1 MTWLRGARCTDP
13 EEPLGK
19 AGMPEKEARP
29 HGPKS
34 PRWSAER
41 RGASIARR
49 VPRLARRGVRSRLA
63 PATGPFGAPL
73 PVMGKNRQEEYA
85 CPRATAQR
93 TAKRWLGL
101 FDIVS

>member
-49 VPRLARRGVRSRLA
+49 VPRLARRGSWSRLA
-63 PATGPFGAPL
+63 PATAPFGALL
-73 PVMGKNRQEEYA
+73 PVIREAE
-85 CPRATAQR
+85 
-93 TAKRWLGL
+93 KRNAVPARELSAGGGAL
-101 FDIVS
+101 SRG